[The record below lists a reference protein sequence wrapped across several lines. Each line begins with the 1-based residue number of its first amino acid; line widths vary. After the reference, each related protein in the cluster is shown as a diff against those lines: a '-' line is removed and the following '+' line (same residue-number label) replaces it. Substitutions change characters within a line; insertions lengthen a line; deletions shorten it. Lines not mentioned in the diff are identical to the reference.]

1 MIVKPLSPALNIQS
15 AASSVSE
22 ATLVS
27 VVNTNTAPALIVNS
41 NGNGVY
47 IAAGERMMI
56 QKNPSETL
64 QATTGASTAVWASSV
79 AFTN

>member
-1 MIVKPLSPALNIQS
+1 MIVKPLSTAVNIQS

-27 VVNTNTAPALIVNS
+27 VVNTNTSPALIVNS

>member
-1 MIVKPLSPALNIQS
+1 MIVKPLSTAVNIQS

-27 VVNTNTAPALIVNS
+27 VVNTNTTPALIVNS

>member
-1 MIVKPLSPALNIQS
+1 MIVKPLSTAVNIQS

-27 VVNTNTAPALIVNS
+27 VVNTNTVPALIVNS

-64 QATTGASTAVWASSV
+64 QATTGASTAVWATSV